1 MDFAASRLGPVQAWP
16 HLPGLA
22 GRSVAALSG
31 EALLF
36 LAVLTL
42 IPGPDTFLVLRQ
54 GLAGGLRAALPAI
67 AGIQCGLLVHASL
80 VGLGLA
86 LLLRESPAAYRVVQF
101 AGVGYLAFLGVRSL
115 LAARRMTGDP
125 LPDPSAGASFRDGV
139 LNNVLN
145 PKVALFYLGFLP
157 QFIGPEQPQ
166 FLTSLLY
173 GLVQALMGETQLTAV
188 ALAAHAVRRRVTSL
202 SFRRG
207 AEMVAGVAFLG
218 FALRLALS
226 S

>member
-1 MDFAASRLGPVQAWP
+1 
-16 HLPGLA
+16 
-22 GRSVAALSG
+22 VAVLSG

-36 LAVLTL
+36 LAILTV
-42 IPGPDTFLVLRQ
+42 IPGPDTFLALRQ

-67 AGIQCGLLVHASL
+67 IGIQFGLLVHASI

-86 LLLRESPAAYRVVQF
+86 VLLRESPRAYAVVQY
-101 AGVGYLAFLGVRSL
+101 AGVAYLAFLGIRSL
-115 LAARRMTGDP
+115 VAARRMQANATGDAP
-125 LPDPSAGASFRDGV
+125 LRPQHAAAFRDGF

-157 QFIGPEQPQ
+157 QFIRPEQPQ
-166 FLTSLLY
+166 FLMAILY
-173 GLVQALMGETQLTAV
+173 GLCHAVMGEVQLATV
-188 ALAAHAVRRRVTSL
+188 ALAAGAIRARVTSL

-207 AEMVAGVAFLG
+207 AEVVAGVAFLA

-226 S
+226 G

>member
-1 MDFAASRLGPVQAWP
+1 MAV
-16 HLPGLA
+16 
-22 GRSVAALSG
+22 LSG

-42 IPGPDTFLVLRQ
+42 IPGPDTFLALRQ

-86 LLLRESPAAYRVVQF
+86 VLLKESPAAYRVVQF

-115 LAARRMTGDP
+115 LAARRLSAEA
-125 LPDPSAGASFRDGV
+125 LPPPGTTASFRDGV

-157 QFIGPEQPQ
+157 QFIRPEQPQ
-166 FLTSLLY
+166 MLMALLY
-173 GLVQALMGETQLTAV
+173 GLCHAVMGELQLSTV
-188 ALAAHAVRRRVTSL
+188 ALAAAAVRTRVTSL

-207 AEMVAGVAFLG
+207 AEVVAGVAFLG

-226 S
+226 D

>member
-1 MDFAASRLGPVQAWP
+1 MAV
-16 HLPGLA
+16 
-22 GRSVAALSG
+22 LSG

-42 IPGPDTFLVLRQ
+42 IPGPDTFLALRQ

-67 AGIQCGLLVHASL
+67 VGIQCGLLVHASV

-86 LLLRESPAAYRVVQF
+86 VLLRESPAAYRVLQF

-115 LAARRMTGDP
+115 LAARTLAAEQP
-125 LPDPSAGASFRDGV
+125 LPGPSRGASFRDGV
-139 LNNVLN
+139 LSNVLN

-157 QFIGPEQPQ
+157 QFIRPDQPQ
-166 FLTSLLY
+166 FLAALLY
-173 GLVQALMGETQLTAV
+173 GLCHAVMGEVQLSTV
-188 ALAAHAVRRRVTSL
+188 ALAAQAVGSRVTSL

-207 AEMVAGVAFLG
+207 AEVVAGIAFLG

-226 S
+226 A